1 MEIDCGDPVSSA
13 ACTILLGRLEDEQG
27 SVRASALALICALLA
42 EGVGGGGKAEAA
54 VKATVKTLMSRA
66 EDPCAEVRVAC
77 LKGLAILATKGDAAV
92 TALLVT
98 SSSDADAGEYS
109 GSKLVE
115 L

>member
-1 MEIDCGDPVSSA
+1 
-13 ACTILLGRLEDEQG
+13 
-27 SVRASALALICALLA
+27 
-42 EGVGGGGKAEAA
+42 
-54 VKATVKTLMSRA
+54 MSRA